1 MRSSAHR
8 RTALLRLTKS
18 DGAPSYTRAAAIVLL
33 GATALRIADVPDV
46 DLHGPLH
53 YLRAAVGWTTG
64 RWLAV
69 HLSPTAR
76 RVLVVGIAAVIALE
90 IRQQL
95 HSDLLMQ
102 TGTPAP

>member
-1 MRSSAHR
+1 LRSSAHR

-53 YLRAAVGWTTG
+53 YLGIMDPLCGGTRATF
-64 RWLAV
+64 L
-69 HLSPTAR
+69 
-76 RVLVVGIAAVIALE
+76 
-90 IRQQL
+90 
-95 HSDLLMQ
+95 
-102 TGTPAP
+102 